1 MGEASTKD
9 KKSRADF
16 LSTFGFIVE
25 YVLRRRKLVERKR
38 RRGGDMHEIIIK
50 GRMGK
55 GELMSVLGGQVDGSS
70 LVESAFLHLIEYRV
84 YRVDL

>member
-1 MGEASTKD
+1 
-9 KKSRADF
+9 
-16 LSTFGFIVE
+16 
-25 YVLRRRKLVERKR
+25 
-38 RRGGDMHEIIIK
+38 MHEIIIK